1 MEDNVS
7 ILDTTLRDGLQGRR
21 VPLEGKLEVFRR
33 LDQAGIDVIEIAA
46 VTSKPEDPEPI
57 RRAAEVIRNATVC
70 ILAFPDPSAIER
82 AGQLL
87 GTCGKPRM
95 HVFNSVAVKEG
106 TKASGSEMS
115 SALETIADTVH
126 RARAHTDDVQW
137 AALDASRSDLDFVCR
152 AAEMAITC
160 GARTVNIADTMGLML
175 PHEFGALVRYVRDH
189 VANIDKASVAVHC
202 HNDLGLATANSLA
215 GIAEGARQVECA
227 LNGLGPRGGNTSL
240 QEIVTLFDR
249 RRDAMPEHAGID
261 PDVLAPIGQLVS
273 RLVEDSV
280 S

>member
-7 ILDTTLRDGLQGRR
+7 ILDTTLRDGLQSRR
-21 VPLEGKLEVFRR
+21 VPLEGKLQVIRR

-46 VTSKPEDPEPI
+46 VTSKPENPEPI

-70 ILAFPDPSAIER
+70 ILAFPDASAIER

-106 TKASGSEMS
+106 SNAFGTEMS
-115 SALETIADTVH
+115 SALETIADTVR

-152 AAEMAITC
+152 AAETAIEC
-160 GARTVNIADTMGLML
+160 GARTINIADTMGLML

-249 RRDAMPEHAGID
+249 REDAMPEHAGID

-273 RLVEDSV
+273 RLVEDLV
-280 S
+280 